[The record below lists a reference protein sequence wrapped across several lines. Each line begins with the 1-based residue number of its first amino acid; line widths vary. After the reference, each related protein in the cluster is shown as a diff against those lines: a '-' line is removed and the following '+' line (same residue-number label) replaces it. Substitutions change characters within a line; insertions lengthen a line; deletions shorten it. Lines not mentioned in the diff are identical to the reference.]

1 MSYLNVKIRKRFGNT
16 SLAFSFELPSTGV
29 TMIYGP
35 SGAGKTSL
43 INMLSGLTNPDMGKI
58 KFGDDVMFDSHTQI
72 NVKPNKRQ
80 IGYVFQDAR
89 LFPHLNVKQ
98 NLFYASKADNN
109 DEAKSLI
116 KLLALNTL
124 LKRMP
129 NTLSGGEKQRVAIGR
144 ALLSKPKLLL
154 LDEPLASLDQT
165 KKKELLGYFKQLVKQ
180 LNIPIVMVS
189 HDEKEAMA
197 LADNLILIDK
207 GKVINYGSLETVW
220 NTQNQ
225 LGNGASKHSMAY
237 SALHKFDHLDY
248 AMSQVEF
255 IHEKSGNLTGSF
267 LWMKAQGMGNG
278 QNPQVSQNLRHKQN
292 INLDNK
298 FRLLIDA
305 QDVSIALDNTSPS
318 SIRNRIVCRIISCQE
333 VGREQSLLVKLADG
347 NGVIFMAKISN
358 WAWREMKLK
367 MGMKVVAQI
376 KSTSLIPIY

>member
-16 SLAFSFELPSTGV
+16 SLAFSFELPKTGV

-58 KFGDDVMFDSHTQI
+58 KFGDDVMFDSHSHV
-72 NVKPNKRQ
+72 NVKANKRQ

-98 NLFYASKADNN
+98 NLFYASKSENN

-116 KLLALNTL
+116 KLLALNSL

-154 LDEPLASLDQT
+154 LDEPLASLDQA
-165 KKKELLGYFKQLVKQ
+165 KKKELLGYFKRLVKQ
-180 LNIPIVMVS
+180 LHIPIIMVS

-207 GKVINYGSLETVW
+207 GKVVNYGPLETVW

-225 LGNGASKHSMAY
+225 LSNGTSKHSMAY

-278 QNPQVSQNLRHKQN
+278 QSHQDTQNLRHKQSV
-292 INLDNK
+292 NLDNK

-333 VGREQSLLVKLADG
+333 VGREQSLLVNLADA

-376 KSTSLIPIY
+376 KSTSLIPIH

>member
-16 SLAFSFELPSTGV
+16 SLAFSFELPKTGV

-58 KFGDDVMFDSHTQI
+58 KFGDDVMFDSHSHV
-72 NVKPNKRQ
+72 NVKANKRQ

-89 LFPHLNVKQ
+89 LFPHLNVNQ
-98 NLFYASKADNN
+98 NLFYASKSENN

-116 KLLALNTL
+116 KLLALNSL

-154 LDEPLASLDQT
+154 LDEPLASLDQA
-165 KKKELLGYFKQLVKQ
+165 KKKELLGYFKRLVKQ
-180 LNIPIVMVS
+180 LNIPIIMVS

-207 GKVINYGSLETVW
+207 GKVVNYGPLETVW

-225 LGNGASKHSMAY
+225 LSNSTSKHSMAY

-278 QNPQVSQNLRHKQN
+278 QSHQDTQNLRHKQSV
-292 INLDNK
+292 NLDNK

-305 QDVSIALDNTSPS
+305 QDVSIALDNRSPS

-333 VGREQSLLVKLADG
+333 VGREQSLLVNLADA

-376 KSTSLIPIY
+376 KSTSLIPIH

>member
-16 SLAFSFELPSTGV
+16 SLAFNFELPKTGV

-43 INMLSGLTNPDMGKI
+43 INMISGLTSPDMGKV
-58 KFGDDVMFDSHTQI
+58 KFGDEVMFDSHAQI

-98 NLFYASKADNN
+98 NLFYASKAENN

-154 LDEPLASLDQT
+154 LDEPLASLDQS
-165 KKKELLGYFKQLVKQ
+165 KKKELLGYFKRLVKQ
-180 LNIPIVMVS
+180 LNIPIIMVS
-189 HDEKEAMA
+189 HDENEAMA
-197 LADNLILIDK
+197 LADNLIMIDK
-207 GKVINYGSLETVW
+207 GKVVNYGPLETVW
-220 NTQNQ
+220 NEQNQ
-225 LGNGASKHSMAY
+225 IGTTAIKHSMAY

-278 QNPQVSQNLRHKQN
+278 QARSETKNLRHKSN
-292 INLDNK
+292 VNLDNK

-318 SIRNRIVCRIISCQE
+318 SIRNRIVCRIVTCQE
-333 VGREQSLLVKLADG
+333 VGREQSLLVNLADA

>member
-16 SLAFSFELPSTGV
+16 SLAFSFELPKTGV

-58 KFGDDVMFDSHTQI
+58 KFGDDVMFDSHSHV
-72 NVKPNKRQ
+72 NVKANKRQ

-98 NLFYASKADNN
+98 NLFYASKSENN

-116 KLLALNTL
+116 KLLALNSL

-154 LDEPLASLDQT
+154 LDEPLASLDQA
-165 KKKELLGYFKQLVKQ
+165 KKKELLGYFKRLVKQ
-180 LNIPIVMVS
+180 LNIPIIMVS

-207 GKVINYGSLETVW
+207 GKVVNYGPLETVW

-225 LGNGASKHSMAY
+225 LSNGTSKHSMAY

-278 QNPQVSQNLRHKQN
+278 QSHQDTQNLRHKQSV
-292 INLDNK
+292 NLDNK

-333 VGREQSLLVKLADG
+333 VGREQSLLVNLADA

-376 KSTSLIPIY
+376 KSTSLIPIH

>member
-16 SLAFSFELPSTGV
+16 SLAFSFELPKTGV

-58 KFGDDVMFDSHTQI
+58 KFGDDVMFDSHSHV
-72 NVKPNKRQ
+72 NVKANKRQ

-98 NLFYASKADNN
+98 NLFYASKSENN

-116 KLLALNTL
+116 KLLALNSL

-154 LDEPLASLDQT
+154 LDEPLASLDQA
-165 KKKELLGYFKQLVKQ
+165 KKKELLGYFKRLVKQ
-180 LNIPIVMVS
+180 LNIPIIMVS

-207 GKVINYGSLETVW
+207 GKVVNYGPLETVW

-225 LGNGASKHSMAY
+225 LNNGTSKHSMAY

-278 QNPQVSQNLRHKQN
+278 QSHQDTQNLRHKQSV
-292 INLDNK
+292 NLDNK

-333 VGREQSLLVKLADG
+333 VGREQSLLVNLADA

-376 KSTSLIPIY
+376 KSTSLIPIH